1 MRHLRPA
8 DYRVMAWKNGLGS
21 TTEIAVYPPGSGIAE
36 EPFLWR
42 VSIADVP
49 ASGPFSRFPGYDRTI
64 MMISGETGM
73 WLDGAPDGPIDLTR
87 PFCPRAFSGD
97 RDITGRLVGGPL
109 RDFNLMVDRA
119 RAKGT
124 MTVIRQPCPLR
135 LAAPDG
141 GQALVTLFS
150 GSAKLAGIALEVG
163 ETLLLDSNET
173 AEGLVEGGKSAS
185 VAAALVMIAPL
196 QAAQAPAS

>member
-1 MRHLRPA
+1 MRHLGPS

-21 TTEIAVYPPGSGIAE
+21 TTQIAVYPPRSGVSDT
-36 EPFLWR
+36 PFLWR

-73 WLDGAPDGPIDLTR
+73 WLDGAPQGPIDLTR
-87 PFCPRAFSGD
+87 PFTPQAFSGD
-97 RDITGRLVGGPL
+97 WEISGRLVAGPL

-119 RAKGT
+119 RAKGAVS
-124 MTVIRQPCPLR
+124 VIRQPGPLR

-141 GQALVTLFS
+141 GHALVTLFS
-150 GSAKLAGIALEVG
+150 GSAKLAGIALQPG
-163 ETLLLDSNET
+163 ATLLFDSNET
-173 AEGLVEGGKSAS
+173 AEGLVEGGDSAS
-185 VAAALVMIAPL
+185 AAAALVTITPL
-196 QAAQAPAS
+196 PGAQAPAS